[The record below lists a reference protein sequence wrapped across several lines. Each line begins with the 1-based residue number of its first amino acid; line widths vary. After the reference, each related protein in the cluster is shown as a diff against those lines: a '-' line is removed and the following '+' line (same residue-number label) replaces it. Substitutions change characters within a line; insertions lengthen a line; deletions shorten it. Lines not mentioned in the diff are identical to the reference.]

1 MQRLSLPATSPL
13 THNRVRK
20 AVVKGTSAPVYAVK
34 FIHKEHAYTV
44 GRLKPRALKQEI
56 ALHHHLTH
64 KHGHKNIISI
74 YGDGEDANYVW
85 ICMELAEGGDL
96 FDKIEADVG
105 VGEDI
110 AHLYL
115 TQLVGAVSYMHSKSV
130 AHRDL
135 KPENVLLSAD
145 GNLKLADFGLA
156 CLFEHNG
163 VRKKAVSVVGSPP
176 YMAPETVGASKAR
189 GYEPDRADVWS
200 CGVVLFVLLVG
211 NTPWDEPT
219 QRSFEY
225 AEYVRLG
232 GRGSPE
238 DELWAKMPPAA
249 VSLLHGMLKLDPDE
263 RFSLTEVRTHPW
275 FTRPNRHLGAA
286 GQAADPITLAT
297 QMMEN
302 LRVDFNADVSSLA
315 SASQARLRGH
325 EPMDLDVP
333 QAACDELDMLKV
345 SSTQPDAPAIESP
358 FDWERPDRLFN
369 SCTQPSSYPAGA
381 GGRGLANLSPDLRNI
396 LENDIALSQFA
407 DTPAVPLSRTQAA
420 RRFNDI
426 APPHSLNQFLSAL
439 PLAPLAETVA
449 IALHRLGIAVAPP
462 VVRGDAACL
471 QVATTDGRGQGL
483 KGNVVVERY
492 GADLCECRFVKA
504 KGDPLEWRRLFK
516 RVAVGCRDAIITKQH
531 LENYGAG

>member
-1 MQRLSLPATSPL
+1 
-13 THNRVRK
+13 VRK

-56 ALHHHLTH
+56 ALHHHLTA
-64 KHGHKNIISI
+64 KHRHKNIITI
-74 YGDGEDANYVW
+74 YGDGEDPNYVW
-85 ICMELAEGGDL
+85 IYMELAEGGDL

-110 AHLYL
+110 AHLYF
-115 TQLVGAVSYMHSKSV
+115 TQLVGAVGYMHGKSV

-163 VRKKAVSVVGSPP
+163 VKKKAVSVVGSPP

-232 GRGSPE
+232 GRGSAE
-238 DELWAKMPPAA
+238 DELWAKMPAA
-249 VSLLHGMLKLDPDE
+249 VVSLLHGMLKLDPAE

-275 FTRPNRHLGAA
+275 FTRPNRHLSET

-302 LRVDFNADVSSLA
+302 LRVDFNADVSS
-315 SASQARLRGH
+315 SASQRHDPNA
-325 EPMDLDVP
+325 MDVDVP
-333 QAACDELDMLKV
+333 QAVCEELDLLKL
-345 SSTQPDAPAIESP
+345 SATQPGAPVIESP

-369 SCTQPSSYPAGA
+369 SATQPSSYSGGA
-381 GGRGLANLSPDLRNI
+381 PPKLSSDLLSI
-396 LENDIALSQFA
+396 LENDITLSQFA
-407 DTPAVPLSRTQAA
+407 DAPSVPLSRTQAA

-439 PLAPLAETVA
+439 PLAALADSVA
-449 IALHRLGIAVAPP
+449 IALHRSGIAVNPP
-462 VVRGDAACL
+462 VVRGEAACL
-471 QVATTDGRGQGL
+471 QIATRDGRGQGL
-483 KGNVVVERY
+483 KGNVVVEGY
-492 GADLCECRFVKA
+492 GMDLCEVRFVKA

-516 RVAVGCRDAIITKQH
+516 RVAVNCRDAIITKQH
-531 LENYGAG
+531 LESYGAG